1 MKNIKFILCLI
12 LLSGLYILFLYQYTS
27 KENNGESPLIT
38 IEKEVLTI
46 SVKDNESIL
55 LNGVIATD
63 FEDGNLTSKIAIDNI
78 SHFNENKE
86 RTVTYV
92 VFDSDDNMTKATR
105 KIKYIDYESP
115 IIDLD
120 KPLVF
125 YYVGN
130 NDEFKNFVGATSKLD
145 GDLTSKLVIDKRYC
159 ITNQC
164 FIDVSVVDSTGTK
177 TERTLKIDELN
188 TIPTIT
194 FELTDYL
201 IYVPVNTTIN
211 PWNYIKKIELMG
223 MDITYQTKN
232 IDIQNNYD
240 SSKPGMYE
248 YIYRFSS
255 SGGDYGIAKL
265 VVIVE

>member
-1 MKNIKFILCLI
+1 MKNIKFIICLFVLI
-12 LLSGLYILFLYQYTS
+12 LLYSGFIYTTAS
-27 KENNGESPLIT
+27 KEDNGKSPVFT
-38 IEKEVLTI
+38 IDENVLTL
-46 SVKDNESIL
+46 SVLDNEFRL
-55 LNGVIATD
+55 LEDIKVVD
-63 FEDGNLTSKIAIDNI
+63 EEDGDLTSKVVIDNI
-78 SHFNENKE
+78 SKFDENNE
-86 RTVTYV
+86 RSVTYV
-92 VFDSDDNMTKATR
+92 VFDSDDNMAKATR
-105 KIKYIDYESP
+105 KIKYSDYEAP
-115 IIDLD
+115 IIDLE

-145 GDLTSKLVIDKRYC
+145 GDLTSKLVIDRRYC
-159 ITNQC
+159 LENQC
-164 FIDVSVVDSTGTK
+164 FIEVSVMDSTGTK

-188 TIPTIT
+188 TIPTVT

-201 IYVPVNTTIN
+201 VYVPVNTTIN
-211 PWNYIKKIELMG
+211 PWEYIKKIELMG

-232 IDIQNNYD
+232 IEIQNNYD

-248 YIYRFSS
+248 YIYRFNS